1 MSTQFRISGY
11 RAASGQRYIRVETDQ
26 GSATLRLEQFSL
38 ANSRLA
44 ADLSAEGL
52 QVFTKKQL
60 EEIIGEVQY
69 VTDFQDNRVGEHPG
83 WNGKLFV
90 LHDGTAIG
98 SDAPALIM
106 FSPKPESTRQ
116 RGTLAEWQ
124 TEVVM
129 LVRNQPLIASAI
141 MAAFLPP
148 VLTLMPQAANATIE
162 IVGPSGTGKSIA
174 QMIAASV
181 MGPVSRMASMRDVLA
196 NPDAARREGRDH
208 LLIVDHVHP
217 VVITTAKTKKADL
230 FVSTAFDLVK
240 SPGGRVTLLS
250 GRWPLAEACDMEP
263 EGNILTLRAN
273 GDGMGVFSVLPP
285 DAENA
290 AAFAAKLVSA
300 VRNNY
305 GHAFPAFIARLHAD
319 RIDDTAKVRA
329 RLAKYHDD
337 FLRRAGVTA
346 TEGTE
351 RQAANIFASLYAAGC
366 LARYYRV
373 LPRQFPC
380 KRLALAALDHY
391 RRAQAAQVPFTDR
404 LEALI
409 AGGQMVALSSEA
421 NPALQ
426 AQAARE
432 ALGTVAVRA
441 TSRLVRIAP
450 ENIAKAFPDWSRI
463 KGSPEVRAVLKMD
476 GKSSTVWG
484 KVAPGMERIR
494 LYQFELP
501 VHPEPTLFAGTDAA
515 QCQADRE

>member
-44 ADLSAEGL
+44 ADLSSEGL
-52 QVFTKKQL
+52 PVFTKKQL
-60 EEIIGEVQY
+60 EEIVGEVQY
-69 VTDFQDNRVGEHPG
+69 VTDFQDNRVGEHSG

-90 LHDGTAIG
+90 SHDGTAVG

-106 FSPKPESTRQ
+106 FTPKPESTRQ

-124 TEVVM
+124 SEVVM
-129 LVRNQPLIASAI
+129 AVRNQPLIASAV

-181 MGPVSRMASMRDVLA
+181 MGPVSRIASMRDVLA
-196 NPDAARREGRDH
+196 NSDAARRDGRDH

-217 VVITTAKTKKADL
+217 VVITTTKTKKADL

-240 SPGGRVTLLS
+240 APGGRITLLS

-263 EGNILTLRAN
+263 EGNILTLRVH
-273 GDGMGVFSVLPP
+273 GDGMGVFSTLPP
-285 DAENA
+285 GIESA
-290 AAFAAKLVSA
+290 AAFAAQLVSA
-300 VRNNY
+300 VRKNY
-305 GHAFPAFIARLHAD
+305 GHAFPAFVTRLHAD
-319 RIDDTAKVRA
+319 RIAEVTKLRA
-329 RLAKYHDD
+329 RLAKDHSE
-337 FLRRAGVTA
+337 FLRRAGVADTGGA
-346 TEGTE
+346 E

-366 LARYYRV
+366 LARRYRI
-373 LPRQFPC
+373 LPRQFHC

-391 RRAQAAQVPFTDR
+391 RRAQAAQVSFTDR

-409 AGGQMVALSSEA
+409 AGGQIVALSSEA
-421 NPALQ
+421 DPALQ
-426 AQAARE
+426 AQAVRD

-441 TSRLVRIAP
+441 TSRIVRIAP
-450 ENIAKAFPDWSRI
+450 ENIMKAFPDWSRI
-463 KGSPEVRAVLKMD
+463 KTSPEVRAVLKMD
-476 GKSSTVWG
+476 GKNFAVWG
-484 KVAPGMERIR
+484 KVAPGMERVR
-494 LYQFELP
+494 LFQFELP
-501 VHPEPTLFAGTDAA
+501 VDPEPTLFTGTDAEFS
-515 QCQADRE
+515 QPGRE